1 MPHLTRLR
9 AASAALAAGA
19 LTLGGLALAS
29 PAQASTPRIAI
40 AGTHPTWA
48 AASHRV
54 GRQGVTT
61 GTVTA
66 RVYLDG
72 NTSGLAAFDAAV
84 STPGNAL
91 YRHFLTP
98 AQAQARFGATAAQ
111 VAAVESWLRQSGL
124 TVTSVSNHLAGGY
137 VAVRGSVAA
146 ARRAFG
152 VTFARYHVAGQG
164 TVRAP
169 VQAATAPSSVAAS
182 VLTVSGLST
191 ARQAAR
197 PMTASAS
204 QLPPPG
210 PNYYWVAKP
219 CASWYGQKVA
229 TSKPKAY
236 GAHQPYAVCGYTPRQ
251 VRGAYGVTSSGATGN
266 GQTVAIVDA
275 YASPTMQSDANTY
288 AKVVGDKPFRH
299 GQYQQYL
306 PATFTQAGADQC
318 DAQGWYAE
326 QTLDV
331 ESVHGLAPD
340 AKVRFVAAASCQ
352 DPDLADALAYIVNN
366 HLASIVSNS
375 WGDTEDGATGIV
387 DVYHLIFQAGAAE
400 GIAFMFSSGDNG
412 YDSPAEDPGYSDKI
426 QVDYPTSDPYVTSVG
441 GTSLAIGP
449 KDNYLF
455 ETSWGT
461 LLDPLAKNG
470 KKWQYTPP
478 GQYPAGFDGASGGG
492 TSTLF
497 AQPGYQAGVVPDSLS
512 QRLPTGAISPTPMR
526 EVPDV
531 SAYADP
537 ATGFLVGQTV
547 LEPNGKTYGFALS
560 GIGGTSVACPTFAGI
575 EADAQQAAGGA
586 LGFAN
591 PLIYAAYSQWDGKA
605 FHEVTDFPLGSKRL
619 GQVRVNYTNA
629 ATKQGPLVYYLRTL
643 GIDGEGAAALH
654 ATRGYD
660 DATGVGSPRD
670 YIGDAAVI
678 SRAH

>member
-1 MPHLTRLR
+1 MIRSTRHLKGLCMPHLTRLR

-40 AGTHPTWA
+40 AGTHPTC
-48 AASHRV
+48 
-54 GRQGVTT
+54 
-61 GTVTA
+61 
-66 RVYLDG
+66 
-72 NTSGLAAFDAAV
+72 AAV

-169 VQAATAPSSVAAS
+169 VQAATAPSGVAAS

-210 PNYYWVAKP
+210 PNYWVAKP

-275 YASPTMQSDANTY
+275 Y
-288 AKVVGDKPFRH
+288 
-299 GQYQQYL
+299 
-306 PATFTQAGADQC
+306 
-318 DAQGWYAE
+318 
-326 QTLDV
+326 
-331 ESVHGLAPD
+331 
-340 AKVRFVAAASCQ
+340 
-352 DPDLADALAYIVNN
+352 
-366 HLASIVSNS
+366 
-375 WGDTEDGATGIV
+375 
-387 DVYHLIFQAGAAE
+387 
-400 GIAFMFSSGDNG
+400 
-412 YDSPAEDPGYSDKI
+412 
-426 QVDYPTSDPYVTSVG
+426 
-441 GTSLAIGP
+441 
-449 KDNYLF
+449 
-455 ETSWGT
+455 
-461 LLDPLAKNG
+461 
-470 KKWQYTPP
+470 
-478 GQYPAGFDGASGGG
+478 
-492 TSTLF
+492 
-497 AQPGYQAGVVPDSLS
+497 
-512 QRLPTGAISPTPMR
+512 
-526 EVPDV
+526 
-531 SAYADP
+531 
-537 ATGFLVGQTV
+537 
-547 LEPNGKTYGFALS
+547 
-560 GIGGTSVACPTFAGI
+560 
-575 EADAQQAAGGA
+575 
-586 LGFAN
+586 
-591 PLIYAAYSQWDGKA
+591 
-605 FHEVTDFPLGSKRL
+605 
-619 GQVRVNYTNA
+619 
-629 ATKQGPLVYYLRTL
+629 
-643 GIDGEGAAALH
+643 
-654 ATRGYD
+654 
-660 DATGVGSPRD
+660 
-670 YIGDAAVI
+670 
-678 SRAH
+678 